1 VIHGVPYRHLGKCP
15 HERGRVQPISFEG
28 EKVLTGEER
37 RVKMQKNKKGGG
49 KVRGNRS

>member
-1 VIHGVPYRHLGKCP
+1 LYHLGKCA

-37 RVKMQKNKKGGG
+37 RVKCKRIRKEEE
-49 KVRGNRS
+49 R